1 MFLLYRLVGPA
12 SLVGL
17 GVMIAVMPVNASILL
32 HLRKLQEGNMK
43 SKDQRVRQVRPWMR
57 ARGEKPPSAR
67 SLRAHM
73 PPGIAESRTHFTS

>member
-17 GVMIAVMPVNASILL
+17 GVMIAVMPINASILL

-43 SKDQRVRQVRPWMR
+43 SKDQRVRQVRPCPAIR
-57 ARGEKPPSAR
+57 SLGCSAGRVRFVRGEGRGVS
-67 SLRAHM
+67 
-73 PPGIAESRTHFTS
+73 T